1 MSDKALRGN
10 KLTAGRPGF
19 GLGSAVKAA
28 TKLGVKIVKGK
39 KNPLRMDQPLF
50 FSSVSKYLCSLY
62 TKYART
68 YKYP

>member
-1 MSDKALRGN
+1 MGDKALRGN

-39 KNPLRMDQPLF
+39 KNPLRMDQAQRLEG
-50 FSSVSKYLCSLY
+50 VL
-62 TKYART
+62 
-68 YKYP
+68 